1 MLLQTEEKTSAPVKD
16 MPPTDESLVE
26 IFRKIGSKE
35 NNRAVRR
42 LITTIFCSV
51 VFTMKF
57 T

>member
-42 LITTIFCSV
+42 LITIFCSV